1 MTFDTRS
8 SRSRSISRQLV
19 LVALVGATSWSCTQ
33 RRADDDGNLYSQGRI
48 HVDAQTKQ
56 RWDAAERDVEAAAM
70 KIRPIHDGDSS
81 MSIPVANVAPATL
94 RALQPSERHG
104 AGDKRILSAVDT
116 SGGRKVV
123 RSSGVLAE
131 VTLVRGSEYKSQKDF
146 QSGWLPLAIVVLPP
160 RAKGDPVVYPKL
172 GLHGDTSWVFVRER
186 ANSSW
191 VGSLVRIV
199 DGKVEQTP
207 LDVTA
212 STDSLEPVLGARFAW
227 EDDDESIWGACG
239 VSCCK
244 MIVHKS
250 L

>member
-8 SRSRSISRQLV
+8 SRLRSISRELL
-19 LVALVGATSWSCTQ
+19 LVALVGATSWSCTE
-33 RRADDDGNLYSQGRI
+33 RPVHEDANLYSHGRI
-48 HVDAQTKQ
+48 HVDAQTQQ
-56 RWDAAERDVEAAAM
+56 RWDAAEQDVEAAGK

-81 MSIPVANVAPATL
+81 TSIPVAELAPATL
-94 RALQPSERHG
+94 RALQASERHG
-104 AGDKRILSAVDT
+104 AGDKRILSMIDT
-116 SGGRKVV
+116 SRGRKVV

-131 VTLVRGSEYKSQKDF
+131 VTLVKGSEYKSQKDF

-199 DGKVEQTP
+199 DGKVEQTA

-212 STDSLEPVLGARFAW
+212 STDSLPPVIGARFAW

-244 MIVHKS
+244 MIVHQS